1 MNRLFVVAF
10 ENYDQIISN
19 KRYYIPN
26 LEIKDYNVMIV
37 GKNVF
42 DQPVKNDKVTCEN
55 IKKLL

>member
-26 LEIKDYNVMIV
+26 VEIKDYNVMIV